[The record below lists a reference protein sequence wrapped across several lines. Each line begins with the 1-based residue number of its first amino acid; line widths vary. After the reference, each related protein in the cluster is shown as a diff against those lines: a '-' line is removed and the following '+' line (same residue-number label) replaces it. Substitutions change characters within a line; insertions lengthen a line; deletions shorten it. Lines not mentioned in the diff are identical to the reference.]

1 MQRQPEQELQSA
13 LATGH
18 EQRERPRRDHRA
30 GEAQQLSA
38 SPDCVAF
45 PIALCTEQSLE
56 IKCYESAEP
65 LAHREAYTGSDEH
78 RAENCGAWRRSLRSG
93 ILFPKLRGKASATFS
108 EHAHKLEKHKTQHQV
123 HCLTLAQLA
132 RAEQRC
138 AFKHRLCSQACS
150 EVYASIWKHS
160 TLYWTINIRSV
171 RRAFIMAAW

>member
-1 MQRQPEQELQSA
+1 MYPGHGHYGGAAEDVVRAIGMQRQPEQELQSA

-18 EQRERPRRDHRA
+18 KQRERPRRDHCA

-38 SPDCVAF
+38 SPDCVVC
-45 PIALCTEQSLE
+45 PMALCTEQSPE
-56 IKCYESAEP
+56 IKCYESAER

-78 RAENCGAWRRSLRSG
+78 RAENCEAWRRSLRSD

-150 EVYASIWKHS
+150 EV
-160 TLYWTINIRSV
+160 
-171 RRAFIMAAW
+171 